1 MSDRSALG
9 SEASAASGSQ
19 PERKLSV
26 AVVGGGKMAQHH
38 LRALRQLER
47 TVTVA
52 WVVDP
57 SPAAREAARALAPEA
72 RMIDSVDALFR
83 EAAPEIV
90 HICTPPATHCE
101 LVRTCLERGAHV
113 YCEKPV
119 VESVEEI
126 DELLGL
132 ADEKGLVLCPG
143 HQLLFEPPA
152 RQLELLGAGLGRVVH
167 LESYFAFRPV
177 RRMPGGRAPQ
187 PADQQLLD
195 ILPHPV
201 YLLLHFMQML
211 SPDDSITV
219 DSVKVGGDGTVHAL
233 LRSGEATGVL
243 VVTLT
248 GRPVDSYVRVVG
260 TNGSVHA
267 DFVRGI
273 TTQLIGPG
281 TSGIDKAL
289 APFQVAWQMATR
301 TTGALTR
308 RALRRQ
314 RGYPGLTEI
323 FQAMHAAVR
332 GEQPLPISRATLRQ
346 TVAISAL
353 VKRGLY
359 DLGQANLRT
368 PLQTGPLTIAVT
380 GGTGLLGRATVETAL
395 RAGCGVRVLARRH
408 PAPWEHIPG
417 VDYRVADLGE
427 KLAPELL
434 AGADVVIHTA
444 AETAGGW
451 EDHERNSVLATRHV
465 IEAMHAAGVRQLVH
479 VSSTAVLEK
488 SGARLLDEQ
497 TALEPDEKGSGPY
510 VWGKLASERLAL
522 QEGER
527 LGVSVRVVRPSAL
540 VDLATFDPPGRL
552 GKRLGGLFVAV
563 GSPRERLPII
573 DLQFAAQALTWTAR
587 NFEASPPVLNLVAPD
602 LPTKRELIERLRR
615 ANPGISV
622 VRLPNPMLA
631 VLNVGAL
638 VVQKLLRPRRPAT
651 SLTRVFAV
659 ERYDTRLIASL
670 RTGITGGFGPESAHD
685 LGR

>member
-9 SEASAASGSQ
+9 GEASAAASRQ

-47 TVTVA
+47 SVTVA

-57 SPAAREAARALAPEA
+57 APAAREAASALAPEA
-72 RMIDSVDALFR
+72 QMIESVDALFR

-90 HICTPPATHCE
+90 HICTPPATHYE
-101 LVRTCLERGAHV
+101 LVRACLEAGAHV

-126 DELLGL
+126 DLLLAL
-132 ADEKGLVLCPG
+132 ADEEGLVLCPG

-152 RQLELLGAGLGRVVH
+152 RQLDILGPGLGRVVH

-201 YLLLHFMQML
+201 YLLLHVMEML
-211 SPDDSITV
+211 TPDASISV
-219 DSVKVGGDGTVHAL
+219 DSVNVGADGTVHAL

-273 TTQLIGPG
+273 TTQLIGAG

-308 RALRRQ
+308 RVLQRQ

-346 TVAISAL
+346 TVAISAR
-353 VKRGLY
+353 VKRGLH
-359 DLGQANLRT
+359 DLGEANLRT

-395 RAGCGVRVLARRH
+395 RAGCGVRVLARRA
-408 PAPWEHIPG
+408 PAPWERIPG

-427 KLAPELL
+427 KLPPEVL

-451 EDHERNSVLATRHV
+451 EDHQRNSVLATQHV
-465 IEAMHAAGVRQLVH
+465 IEAMDAAGVRRLVH

-488 SGARLLDEQ
+488 SGASLLDER
-497 TALEPDEKGSGPY
+497 TPFERNEKGSGPY
-510 VWGKLASERLAL
+510 VWGKLASERLAM

-527 LGVSVRVVRPSAL
+527 RRVSVRVLRPSAL
-540 VDLATFDPPGRL
+540 VDLANFEPPGRL

-563 GSPRERLPII
+563 GSPRERLPIV
-573 DLQFAAQALTWTAR
+573 DLQFAAQALIWTAR
-587 NFEASPPVLNLVAPD
+587 NFDASPPVLNLVAPD

-622 VRLPNPMLA
+622 VRLPNPILGVINA
-631 VLNVGAL
+631 GAFVL
-638 VVQKLLRPRRPAT
+638 QKLLRPRQPT
-651 SLTRVFAV
+651 ISLTRVFAV
-659 ERYDTRLIASL
+659 EEYDTRLIASL
-670 RTGITGGFGPESAHD
+670 RSSITEGSGPGSAHD

>member
-1 MSDRSALG
+1 MF
-9 SEASAASGSQ
+9 E
-19 PERKLSV
+19 
-26 AVVGGGKMAQHH
+26 
-38 LRALRQLER
+38 
-47 TVTVA
+47 
-52 WVVDP
+52 
-57 SPAAREAARALAPEA
+57 
-72 RMIDSVDALFR
+72 SVDALFR
-83 EAAPEIV
+83 EAPPDIV
-90 HICTPPATHCE
+90 HICTPPATHYE
-101 LVRTCLERGAHV
+101 LARKCLERGAHV

-126 DELLGL
+126 DVLLAL
-132 ADEKGLVLCPG
+132 ADERGLVLCPG

-152 RQLELLGAGLGRVVH
+152 RQLEILGPGLGRVVH

-201 YLLLHFMQML
+201 YLLLHVMERL
-211 SPDDSITV
+211 SPDASVTVESI
-219 DSVKVGGDGTVHAL
+219 KVGADGTVHAL
-233 LRSGEATGVL
+233 LRSGEATGIL

-308 RALRRQ
+308 RVLRRQ
-314 RGYPGLTEI
+314 QGYPGLTEI

-346 TVAISAL
+346 TVAISAM
-353 VKRGLY
+353 VKRRLC
-359 DLGQANLRT
+359 DLGEAKVRT
-368 PLQTGPLTIAVT
+368 PLQTGPLTLAIT

-395 RAGCGVRVLARRH
+395 RAGCGVRVLARRP
-408 PAPWEHIPG
+408 PAPWERLPG
-417 VDYRVADLGE
+417 VDYRTADLGE
-427 KLAPELL
+427 QLAPDLL

-465 IEAMHAAGVRQLVH
+465 LEAMHAAGVRRLVH
-479 VSSTAVLEK
+479 VSSTAVLQK
-488 SGARLLDEQ
+488 ARARLLDEQ
-497 TALEPDEKGSGPY
+497 TPLEPNERGSGPY

-522 QEGER
+522 QDGER
-527 LGVSVRVVRPSAL
+527 LGVSVRVLRPSAI
-540 VDLATFDPPGRL
+540 VDLAHFEPPGRL
-552 GKRLGGLFVAV
+552 GKRLGGVFVAV
-563 GSPRERLPII
+563 GSPRERLPVI
-573 DLQFAAQALTWTAR
+573 DLQFAAQALCWTAC
-587 NFEASPPVLNLVAPD
+587 NFEASPPVLNLVASD

-615 ANPGISV
+615 ANPGISI
-622 VRLPNPMLA
+622 VRLPNPVLG

-638 VVQKLLRPRRPAT
+638 VLQKLLRPRRPAI

-659 ERYDTRLIASL
+659 EQYNTRLIASL
-670 RTGITGGFGPESAHD
+670 TPSITEGLSAGSADHS
-685 LGR
+685 GR